1 MGKTLGGFLAGVVL
15 LFAAQDHS
23 MNTTFRKAEKVT
35 ARNAAIKT
43 YGGAKGTQVAAI
55 YAQAIKIL
63 RPTGMPLLTAASRYA
78 QAVKILGADRILE
91 AARHFARQNPSR
103 RWQGTIRA
111 GTRKSEPISIC
122 TPTELRALLA
132 VAPGWFRPVL
142 AIQAFAGLRPD
153 EVLRLDWKDVK
164 RDSGHI
170 EIGRGRTKVA
180 ARRLAPIPPNLVR
193 WLADAAKFSGMV
205 FPYSPANFA
214 EIQVSTATEAEVS
227 WKLNALRHSF
237 ISYRMAQTSDAV
249 RVSVESGTSP
259 GTIFKRYRALGGEMD
274 AHQWFTIVP

>member
-1 MGKTLGGFLAGVVL
+1 LAGVVL
-15 LFAAQDHS
+15 LFAAQAHS

-43 YGGAKGTQVAAI
+43 YGGAKGIQVAAI
-55 YAQAIKIL
+55 YTQAIKIL

-78 QAVKILGADRILE
+78 QAVKILGADRVLE
-91 AARHFARQNPSR
+91 AARHFARQNSSR
-103 RWQGTIRA
+103 RRP

-122 TPTELRALLA
+122 SPTELRALLA

-164 RDSGHI
+164 RDCGHI
-170 EIGRGRTKVA
+170 EIGRDRTKAA

-193 WLADAAKFSGMV
+193 WLADAAKRSGKV
-205 FPYSPANFA
+205 FPYSPANFT

-237 ISYRMAQTSDAV
+237 ISYRMAQTSDAA
-249 RVSVESGTSP
+249 RVSLESGTSP

-274 AHQWFTIVP
+274 ARQWFTIVP